1 MVRVCVVAAVVL
13 LCTSV
18 WPNGDGVAREE
29 ARVRHSRILN
39 MRPII
44 VDRLAVLHEDLSVH
58 VLRLPT
64 GQWEDHNVAGSTQ
77 DEDPAHGLARVRAEY
92 LLRNRMA
99 KRTSLTI
106 RFPISQ
112 FYGVREREG
121 EDWPQRTLLPGQG
134 PAVKLGR
141 KTLKTVYSPYW
152 LLGADEAERL
162 RDADDCAVWGC
173 DGLFLDPVT
182 RALRKARGL
191 AKLPPAFGFLGFKIS
206 LAPKQQTRLAVQYLQ
221 RFYCNPHRR
230 NAWQLTYIMRNSVH
244 WKHWGTTSITV
255 RMPRFRCDHI
265 ALSPGADA
273 HRRTT
278 REHIYRITLGRPS
291 ANLHLAVDLR
301 RPERT

>member
-1 MVRVCVVAAVVL
+1 MPRVYAVLLAVVF
-13 LCTSV
+13 CATA
-18 WPNGDGVAREE
+18 WPNGDGIAREE
-29 ARVRHSRILN
+29 ALMRQGRKRN

-44 VDRLAVLHEDLSVH
+44 VDRLAVLHEDLSVD

-64 GQWEDHNVAGSTQ
+64 GQWDDYNEVGSVQ
-77 DEDPAHGLARVRAEY
+77 AWDPAHGLARVRAEY

-121 EDWPQRTLLPGQG
+121 DGWPQRTLLPGQG

-141 KTLKTVYSPYW
+141 KTLTTVYSPYW
-152 LLGADEAERL
+152 LLGADEAETL

-182 RALRKARGL
+182 RALRKASGL
-191 AKLPPAFGFLGFKIS
+191 ARLPGAFGFLGFRIS
-206 LAPKQQTRLAVQYLQ
+206 LGPKQKTRLAVQYLQ
-221 RFYCNPHRR
+221 RFYYNPDRR

-255 RMPRFRCDHI
+255 RMPRSRCDHI
-265 ALSPGADA
+265 AFSPGATS
-273 HRRTT
+273 HRTT
-278 REHIYRITLGRPS
+278 AREHIYTINMGRPS
-291 ANLHLAVDLR
+291 ANLHLAVDVR
-301 RPERT
+301 RPGHR